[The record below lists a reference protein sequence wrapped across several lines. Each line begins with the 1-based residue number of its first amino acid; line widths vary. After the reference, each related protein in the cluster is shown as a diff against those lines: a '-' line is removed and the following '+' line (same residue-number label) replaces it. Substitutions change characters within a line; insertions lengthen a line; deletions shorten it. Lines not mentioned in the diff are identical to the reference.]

1 MILSQNCI
9 YVDGFI
15 CVCSNAE
22 KGRVG
27 GWAQALI
34 DSNQEG
40 LYSLEVKMAFLF
52 YAAYLYHLAIHRYF
66 LMHYYCNLKK
76 INLFKPFW
84 IESKTDF
91 YQLPFP
97 NHSGHACCKVFLIF

>member
-1 MILSQNCI
+1 MDL
-9 YVDGFI
+9 YV
-15 CVCSNAE
+15 CALTQR
-22 KGRVG
+22 KA

-66 LMHYYCNLKK
+66 LMHYYCNFKK
-76 INLFKPFW
+76 QTFLSHFGWNPR
-84 IESKTDF
+84 
-91 YQLPFP
+91 
-97 NHSGHACCKVFLIF
+97 LIFTNCHFQTTLDMPAARSF